1 VSIEKIDDGKEGGR
15 RTFEIERMEGA
26 HLDMLVLRGNLT
38 AEVEGAGGFWRS
50 GRSDGGSRGGREG
63 Y

>member
-1 VSIEKIDDGKEGGR
+1 VSIEKIDAGKEGGR

-38 AEVEGAGGFWRS
+38 AEVKGAGGFWRS